1 MKNIFSRKTTFT
13 FTVHSST
20 NTVKT
25 FLATFQ
31 ILTHF
36 TLQFRRTATLPPS
49 PSLVVSKT
57 IVPNFEKIYIPPC
70 PMSHTHISPSLLP
83 RTSQRRDYE
92 GNTSSS
98 SFRFSSLI
106 LSRQLTY
113 INPHWSVITV
123 YSPHEARTKGN
134 VVFSRTILAARS
146 VAHFVIKR
154 RIAKKQGEVVRLVT
168 LVGAL

>member
-36 TLQFRRTATLPPS
+36 TLQFRRTATLPPLPLS
-49 PSLVVSKT
+49 RGFKNHSSKFRENLYSSVSH
-57 IVPNFEKIYIPPC
+57 VP
-70 PMSHTHISPSLLP
+70 HTHITFSFATNIIATRL
-83 RTSQRRDYE
+83 RRKYE
-92 GNTSSS
+92 
-98 SFRFSSLI
+98 FIQRFSSLI

-123 YSPHEARTKGN
+123 YSPHEACTKGN

-154 RIAKKQGEVVRLVT
+154 RIAKK
-168 LVGAL
+168 